1 MYTTVIDFPI
11 FSVFP
16 FKEEFKC
23 HSCRAD
29 STATGEKKEEVCKEK
44 HPICMTTTGREYRL
58 HCADMEYYNVAE
70 KYCETIVRLL
80 TVPSHCVIDI
90 NQGPWQALLVDL
102 MFFITRLLAASD
114 CQRHL

>member
-44 HPICMTTTGREYRL
+44 HPICMTTTGREYLL

-90 NQGPWQALLVDL
+90 NQGPWQALLVD
-102 MFFITRLLAASD
+102 
-114 CQRHL
+114 